1 MTFALIQHQWKAFWR
16 SKNTGQ
22 SIIIQ
27 VVLGIIILYF
37 LLNLL
42 AISFFLD
49 KILLELFPGKDV
61 VSSFSGFLLYY
72 FFLDLLLRYQL
83 QELPTLQVKPYLH
96 LAVKRSQIIN
106 YLSFISLW
114 SGFNLAPFLLTVP
127 FLIKIVVPEYG
138 FGVFAGMVFA
148 IAALTFFNH
157 FLTLWIKRKENANAW
172 LMLIILGCL
181 STIAYLD
188 FSVHFISI
196 SAFSSKVFSAILS
209 NPFAAGLFLIPF
221 LAIFFINYFYLK
233 ANLYLDELH
242 SSSAKQK
249 SSSEIPFLK
258 RFGTV
263 GDLAATEIKL
273 IIRNKRSKSAVIK
286 SFLFIFYGLL
296 FYTNPK
302 LAGSTTFFA
311 PIFCGML
318 MTGVF
323 IINYG
328 QFMFSWQSSHF
339 DGILASKI
347 SIQDFFR
354 SKFLL
359 FTIFSSINLI
369 LSLPYVYFGWRILMM
384 HTAMYLWNLGVNA
397 TLVLYF
403 ANRNYKSIDLSKSAS
418 FNWQG
423 VGASQWI
430 LSIPLLLGPFIIFT
444 PFYLLG
450 FDSLAIGM
458 VGLVG
463 LAFIFTRKFWIS
475 TLSNNFNNKRYLIAE
490 GFRNK

>member
-1 MTFALIQHQWKAFWR
+1 M
-16 SKNTGQ
+16 
-22 SIIIQ
+22 
-27 VVLGIIILYF
+27 LGIIILYF

-49 KILLELFPGKDV
+49 KILLELFPNRDV

-83 QELPTLQVKPYLH
+83 QELPTLRVRPYLH
-96 LAVKRSQIIN
+96 LAIKRSQIIN

-127 FLIKIVVPEYG
+127 FLIKILLPQYG
-138 FGVFAGMVFA
+138 AGVFAGMVLA
-148 IAALTFFNH
+148 ISGLTFFNH
-157 FLTLWIKRKENANAW
+157 FLTLWIKRKENSNAW

-181 STIAYLD
+181 SAIAYLD
-188 FSVHFISI
+188 FSAHFISI
-196 SAFSSKVFSAILS
+196 SAFSTMVFSAVS
-209 NPFAAGLFLIPF
+209 DNPLYSILFLFPL
-221 LAIFFINYFYLK
+221 LAIFYVNYFYLK
-233 ANLYLDELH
+233 SNLYLDELR
-242 SSSAKQK
+242 SSSDKK
-249 SSSEIPFLK
+249 RSGSEIPFLN
-258 RFGTV
+258 RFGAA

-273 IIRNKRSKSAVIK
+273 IFRNKRAKSAIIK
-286 SFLFIFYGLL
+286 SFIFIFYGLL

-302 LAGSTTFFA
+302 LSGQENFFA

-318 MTGVF
+318 MTGIF

-339 DGILASKI
+339 DGLLANKI
-347 SIQDFFR
+347 SIEDFFR

-369 LSLPYVYFGWRILMM
+369 LSIPYVYFGWRILMM
-384 HTAMYLWNLGVNA
+384 HTVMFLWNLGVNA

-430 LSIPLLLGPFIIFT
+430 LSIPILLGPFAIYAPVYFM
-444 PFYLLG
+444 G
-450 FDSLAIGM
+450 FESLAIAL

-463 LAFIFTRKFWIS
+463 LAFIFTRKYWIS
-475 TLSNNFNNKRYLIAE
+475 ILINNFNNRRYLIAE
-490 GFRNK
+490 GFRKK